1 MPFCFFLPKNRFEER
16 LTELK
21 TGCAHFENFALHEK
35 ALRTAGNQT
44 GFLYD
49 VRISVIL
56 LNINAGFPSLQ
67 GFWENLRRFPTC
79 VFFFFFKV
87 EISLHTLIPLFMPRS
102 VSQWLSELTP
112 LWTSVPWW
120 AECELISLTGSHT
133 MPGQQG
139 QPTPTLL
146 GQGCMHI

>member
-1 MPFCFFLPKNRFEER
+1 MPFCFFLPKNRLEER

-49 VRISVIL
+49 VKISVIL

-79 VFFFFFKV
+79 VFVCLFFLSGDQLAHTNSTLYAR
-87 EISLHTLIPLFMPRS
+87 ISP
-102 VSQWLSELTP
+102 QWLSELGRLWPAVP
-112 LWTSVPWW
+112 LQVAGKLVS
-120 AECELISLTGSHT
+120 
-133 MPGQQG
+133 
-139 QPTPTLL
+139 
-146 GQGCMHI
+146 